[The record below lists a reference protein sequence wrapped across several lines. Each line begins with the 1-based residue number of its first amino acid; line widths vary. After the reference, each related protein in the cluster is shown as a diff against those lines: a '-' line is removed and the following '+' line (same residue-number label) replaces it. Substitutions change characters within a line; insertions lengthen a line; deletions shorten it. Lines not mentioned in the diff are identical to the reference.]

1 MPDVTCVRCRVKLR
15 VADRVLGKTIKCPEC
30 GTSFV
35 VAAPAQAIQ
44 PPAARKPA
52 PPVAEIVDIGAEYL
66 VPDPPKPKPKQP
78 AQEDYEVVESLPP
91 PPPPPPRRPAP
102 VDEVELFDDEPAE
115 EIDPQQAQQ
124 RKRVAEM
131 KRAKLGVFLNFIAAC
146 ILVGA
151 LGLTYFF
158 ILLGVSG
165 AHIDNDLYALAGLP
179 GIGAWVTAAVG
190 LGFLVAGPNR
200 HGSRGLAIATAA
212 VAGLHLILMLVDV
225 FQDHTSIIGMVSSG
239 RSSTHWMGL
248 VSELPYLCF
257 LTLGATLPVSF
268 SVDTIA
274 LFTGLLEVAQVIL
287 FLLLLRAL
295 GQTVKDYGL
304 VGNSLMILIV
314 FASALGVHLIL
325 SMIWGL
331 ILKNVTSASAGKA
344 LLILSLSLVYLTW
357 IGLWVW
363 QLILFNGARHSIG
376 PRREGDGPKPRRP
389 R

>member
-1 MPDVTCVRCRVKLR
+1 
-15 VADRVLGKTIKCPEC
+15 
-30 GTSFV
+30 
-35 VAAPAQAIQ
+35 
-44 PPAARKPA
+44 
-52 PPVAEIVDIGAEYL
+52 
-66 VPDPPKPKPKQP
+66 
-78 AQEDYEVVESLPP
+78 
-91 PPPPPPRRPAP
+91 
-102 VDEVELFDDEPAE
+102 
-115 EIDPQQAQQ
+115 
-124 RKRVAEM
+124 
-131 KRAKLGVFLNFIAAC
+131 
-146 ILVGA
+146 
-151 LGLTYFF
+151 
-158 ILLGVSG
+158 
-165 AHIDNDLYALAGLP
+165 
-179 GIGAWVTAAVG
+179 
-190 LGFLVAGPNR
+190 
-200 HGSRGLAIATAA
+200 
-212 VAGLHLILMLVDV
+212 
-225 FQDHTSIIGMVSSG
+225 
-239 RSSTHWMGL
+239 MGL

-257 LTLGATLPVSF
+257 LTFGATLPVSF

-331 ILKNVTSASAGKA
+331 ILKNVTSASAAKA

-376 PRREGDGPKPRRP
+376 PRREEDGPKPRRRP